1 MLLRSSLNGRAKT
14 FAAKLICAAAVSLAI
29 LLIFDGSRL
38 YSVPSCYGTEN
49 ILAPV
54 CSIERL
60 ANFKMPIALYLIF
73 TELGRFVGMLLVSAS
88 VFAISKVTKSYSLT
102 IILSMIV
109 FVLPPLLSLMGFD
122 FMDYFAITPL
132 LLGNV
137 FI

>member
-1 MLLRSSLNGRAKT
+1 M
-14 FAAKLICAAAVSLAI
+14 
-29 LLIFDGSRL
+29 
-38 YSVPSCYGTEN
+38 
-49 ILAPV
+49 
-54 CSIERL
+54 
-60 ANFKMPIALYLIF
+60 
-73 TELGRFVGMLLVSAS
+73 
-88 VFAISKVTKSYSLT
+88 TKSYSLT